1 MKNNYIYNIILII
14 TILILSILLYLSNVN
29 IIHTEYIP
37 IACLISLSILN
48 ISKYIILN
56 NSSNKDI
63 IQIKRCKNGALIYA
77 FGTMV
82 LLIIVFIF

>member
-1 MKNNYIYNIILII
+1 MKNNYIYNSILII
-14 TILILSILLYLSNVN
+14 TLLILSILLYLSNIN
-29 IIHTEYIP
+29 IIPTEYIP
-37 IACLISLSILN
+37 ISCLISLSILN

-63 IQIKRCKNGALIYA
+63 FQIKRCKNGAIIYA
-77 FGTMV
+77 FCTLI

>member
-1 MKNNYIYNIILII
+1 MKNNYTYNIILII

-29 IIHTEYIP
+29 IIPTEYIP

-48 ISKYIILN
+48 FSKYIILN
-56 NSSNKDI
+56 NSSNKDK
-63 IQIKRCKNGALIYA
+63 IQMKRCKNGVLIYA
-77 FGTMV
+77 FATLI